1 MGHNRLFQLS
11 AEPFT
16 GTDDYISGCCLELS
30 EFPGSYG
37 IDYFNDSD
45 SSREDDI
52 KWLRDSLPYAR
63 ITEEDGQYVIHV
75 DKAFR
80 QTLEKEIRENMKK
93 AADYLQKQLQIK
105 SVNLASVKYQ
115 SSYMMRTTDVLF
127 HLDYIMPDIHLLE
140 WLQFNRKVKKL
151 YVGGIIDFHY

>member
-11 AEPFT
+11 KEPFT
-16 GTDDYISGCCLELS
+16 GTDDHIIGCCLELS

-45 SSREDDI
+45 NPRENDI
-52 KWLRDSLPYAR
+52 QWLRDSLPYAKV
-63 ITEEDGQYVIHV
+63 TEENGQHVLHV
-75 DKAFR
+75 DRNFR
-80 QTLEKEIRENMKK
+80 KNLEREIRENMKK
-93 AADYLQKQLQIK
+93 AAGYLQEQLQVK

-127 HLDYIMPDIHLLE
+127 HIDYIRTDIQLLE
-140 WLQFNRKVKKL
+140 WLRLNKKVRKL
-151 YVGGIIDFHY
+151 YVGGIVDYHY